1 MFHACVEKFDVT
13 DTVGNFLGTKQGL
26 SGEISNA
33 SVHETVRAQIRC
45 RRWRSAVEDNST
57 S

>member
-13 DTVGNFLGTKQGL
+13 NTVGNFLGTKQGL

-45 RRWRSAVEDNST
+45 RRRSAVEDNST